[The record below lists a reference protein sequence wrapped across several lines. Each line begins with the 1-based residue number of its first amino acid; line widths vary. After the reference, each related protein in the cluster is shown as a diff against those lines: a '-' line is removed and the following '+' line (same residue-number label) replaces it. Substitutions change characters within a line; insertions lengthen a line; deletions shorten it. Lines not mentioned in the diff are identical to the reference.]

1 MRIPSKA
8 AVQKIFAEVSKVPR
22 LCENSHIDNF
32 AAVIDHQTSGIH
44 L

>member
-1 MRIPSKA
+1 MRNSVILSPTSGRY
-8 AVQKIFAEVSKVPR
+8 VPR

-32 AAVIDHQTSGIH
+32 AAVTDPQTLDNH